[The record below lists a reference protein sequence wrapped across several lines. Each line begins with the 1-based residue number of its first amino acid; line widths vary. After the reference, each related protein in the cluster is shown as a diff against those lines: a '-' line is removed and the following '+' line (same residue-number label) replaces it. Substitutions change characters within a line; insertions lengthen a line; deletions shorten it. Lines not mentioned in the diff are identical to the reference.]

1 MNLQAL
7 LDKHGIEVEIDT
19 LLAKW
24 QEPQRHY
31 HDEMHLDDLI
41 RQIET
46 LFNEHK
52 INSVEREKLLLTAI
66 FHDIIYQPT
75 RKDNEERSAEYFINL
90 CKHPDDPNIQEIKQ
104 AILDTKRHQS
114 EHPFSKLFN
123 QLDMDIVTRP
133 FEELLEWEKGCYEE
147 YKVYGKLLYKHGRLK
162 FLKTL
167 PEQYPQNKEQLAQLI
182 QWVKEHY

>member
-7 LDKHGIEVEIDT
+7 LDKYSVDVEIDT
-19 LLAKW
+19 LLTKW

-31 HDEMHLDDLI
+31 HDQTHLNDLI
-41 RQIET
+41 NQIEV
-46 LFNEHK
+46 LYKKNK
-52 INSVEREKLLLTAI
+52 ISKDEEEKLLLTAI

-75 RKDNEERSAEYFINL
+75 RKDNEEKSAEYFISL
-90 CKHPDDPNIQEIKQ
+90 CKHPDNPNIHDIKQ
-104 AILDTKRHQS
+104 AILDTKHHQS
-114 EHPFSKLFN
+114 KQPFSKLFN

-147 YKVYGKLLYKHGRLK
+147 YKVYGETLYKHGRLE

-167 PEQYPQNKEQLAQLI
+167 PKQYPQNKENLKQLI
-182 QWVKEHY
+182 EWVKKHY